1 MYRQTLNRA
10 AREQSQSGNTA
21 EHNPPAA
28 PERQQ
33 REGQPSMNPVR
44 ERFPSRRQQEN
55 SQHGRPPNTST
66 SQNRQLMGGPYRHED
81 STPVPC
87 DAEQLHGIHHLLPRC
102 SLCSDVAACGHTFCW
117 TCVSQHSSFPQPFG
131 MICPICRMQGINANL
146 YPEIESPFP
155 LEREWA
161 VPLIFADHAGNIK
174 LNMAAVENYFL
185 RDNMRDIPVYL
196 LSVVGE
202 KRTGKSFLM
211 NYIIRAL
218 RNQVKGNIFS
228 LGEENETLTGFE
240 WKPGTLG
247 TTKGV
252 WIWSKP
258 FFLERNGKKMA
269 LFVMDSEG
277 LMDIGNDRNTST
289 KLFLSCVLL
298 STHLIFN
305 VKGVLDER
313 EVDYLEIYM
322 HQAVQRAEQNKQY
335 LDIVVRDWND
345 HEACDS
351 KHAASY
357 LKQQVEILRNRDI
370 SPAVLKALES
380 DNTKCFLMPH
390 PGKKISK
397 SKTGVVK
404 DMDEDFKES
413 LTMYL
418 KNLVERPK
426 NPTLTGALL
435 ANMLME
441 IISHL
446 QHARGDFASPQAM
459 SDQLTNS
466 EEMQN
471 IIVEF
476 QKFLPTLSSLQLPG
490 TMWECISAKSSELV
504 KKFEVSFS
512 GTNADM
518 RTNMVEELRS
528 KLKEVGEKFY
538 SDYKW
543 KGIKY
548 ASSALL
554 LVSGPLGGMMF
565 AGEAAAAATT
575 TGFLPTA
582 LSYAQYFGAVI
593 AGRFLGRWL

>member
-1 MYRQTLNRA
+1 RA
-10 AREQSQSGNTA
+10 RFVYKG
-21 EHNPPAA
+21 PGL
-28 PERQQ
+28 
-33 REGQPSMNPVR
+33 GQLCK
-44 ERFPSRRQQEN
+44 
-55 SQHGRPPNTST
+55 
-66 SQNRQLMGGPYRHED
+66 LMGQGPPQKIFEGAQYIPITTQN
-81 STPVPC
+81 STP
-87 DAEQLHGIHHLLPRC
+87 AHSLPPTSITRPTA
-102 SLCSDVAACGHTFCW
+102 SPS
-117 TCVSQHSSFPQPFG
+117 PQP
-131 MICPICRMQGINANL
+131 Q
-146 YPEIESPFP
+146 ESPFP

-258 FFLERNGKKMA
+258 FFLERNGKK
-269 LFVMDSEG
+269 
-277 LMDIGNDRNTST
+277 
-289 KLFLSCVLL
+289 
-298 STHLIFN
+298 IFN

-322 HQAVQRAEQNKQY
+322 HQAVQRAEQNKQ
-335 LDIVVRDWND
+335 
-345 HEACDS
+345 
-351 KHAASY
+351 
-357 LKQQVEILRNRDI
+357 ILRNRDI

-404 DMDEDFKES
+404 ALKADFDQAPSMAPNQNLLTRSIGESISSLLRYRFTRRLAIHAPNIVRNKVLYDISDMDEDFKES

-435 ANMLME
+435 ANMLMVSATHGLGVMNRRIYTKPKTQQCFLVSQE

-476 QKFLPTLSSLQLPG
+476 QKFLPTL
-490 TMWECISAKSSELV
+490 
-504 KKFEVSFS
+504 
-512 GTNADM
+512 
-518 RTNMVEELRS
+518 
-528 KLKEVGEKFY
+528 
-538 SDYKW
+538 
-543 KGIKY
+543 
-548 ASSALL
+548 
-554 LVSGPLGGMMF
+554 
-565 AGEAAAAATT
+565 
-575 TGFLPTA
+575 
-582 LSYAQYFGAVI
+582 
-593 AGRFLGRWL
+593 